1 MNVTW
6 QGVFPAATTQFQPD
20 QALDL
25 PATMAHI
32 GKMIDAGIHGLIMLG
47 TVGENC
53 SLLYEEKLEV
63 LRATVRH
70 VGGRL
75 PVLSGVAECST
86 ALACRFAADAQKLGV
101 DGLMVLP
108 AMVYKSDPRE
118 TIAHFRA
125 VARATSLPIMVYNNP
140 VSYSVDITPEMF
152 VELADQANLVA
163 IKESSENVRRIT
175 DLKNLCGDRY
185 ILFCGV
191 DDLVLESILL
201 GATGWVSGLVNAF
214 PAENRL
220 LWDLATAGRWDEAR
234 EVYRWYTPLLHLDTH
249 VKLVQYIKLAQQEC
263 GLGSELVRA
272 PRLTL
277 VGEERERVLAI
288 IRHGIATRPGK
299 VQIRTIVTLLAGS
312 TGGSQ
317 NVQSRISVIDTHTGG
332 EPTRIVT
339 AGGPDLGSGTMAE
352 RLAVF
357 RDRHD
362 TFRSAV
368 VNEPRG
374 SDVMVGAILLPPV
387 DPECVAG
394 VIFFNNIG
402 YLGMCGHGTIGVA
415 VALAYLGR
423 IGPGSHRLETPVGRV
438 TITLEGPNTVTI
450 DNVDSYRLAKD
461 VSVTCPGSRRY
472 VGDVAWGGNWF
483 FLVHDH
489 GETLSDANVER
500 LTEVTWRIRQ
510 ALTAAGITGT
520 EGAEID
526 HIELFG
532 PPDRARRRQQELRP
546 LPRQGLRPFALR
558 HGHQC
563 QARVLDRRR
572 QAWPRAASGGRRA

>member
-1 MNVTW
+1 MSVAW

-20 QALDL
+20 QSLDL
-25 PATMAHI
+25 QATMAHL

-63 LRATVRH
+63 LRATVRN

-75 PVLSGVAECST
+75 PVLSGVAEYST

-152 VELADQANLVA
+152 VELADQPNLVA

-185 ILFCGV
+185 LLFCGV

-263 GLGSELVRA
+263 GLGSERVRA
-272 PRLTL
+272 PRLPL
-277 VGEERERVLAI
+277 VGEERERVLEI
-288 IRHGIATRPGK
+288 IRNGIASRPQT
-299 VQIRTIVTLLAGS
+299 VRS
-312 TGGSQ
+312 SQ
-317 NVQSRISVIDTHTGG
+317 S
-332 EPTRIVT
+332 
-339 AGGPDLGSGTMAE
+339 
-352 RLAVF
+352 
-357 RDRHD
+357 
-362 TFRSAV
+362 
-368 VNEPRG
+368 
-374 SDVMVGAILLPPV
+374 
-387 DPECVAG
+387 
-394 VIFFNNIG
+394 
-402 YLGMCGHGTIGVA
+402 
-415 VALAYLGR
+415 
-423 IGPGSHRLETPVGRV
+423 
-438 TITLEGPNTVTI
+438 
-450 DNVDSYRLAKD
+450 
-461 VSVTCPGSRRY
+461 
-472 VGDVAWGGNWF
+472 
-483 FLVHDH
+483 
-489 GETLSDANVER
+489 
-500 LTEVTWRIRQ
+500 
-510 ALTAAGITGT
+510 
-520 EGAEID
+520 
-526 HIELFG
+526 
-532 PPDRARRRQQELRP
+532 
-546 LPRQGLRPFALR
+546 
-558 HGHQC
+558 
-563 QARVLDRRR
+563 
-572 QAWPRAASGGRRA
+572 